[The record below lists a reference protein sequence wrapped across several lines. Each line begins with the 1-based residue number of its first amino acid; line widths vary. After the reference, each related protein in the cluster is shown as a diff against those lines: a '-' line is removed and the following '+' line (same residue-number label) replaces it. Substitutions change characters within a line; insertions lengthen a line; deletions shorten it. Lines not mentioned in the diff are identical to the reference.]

1 MGYMRIPTH
10 SGHPF
15 RSIPATYSGA
25 FRPPPSGSSGGRH
38 LGDVVDFYHFSFSAH
53 GLLFSGQIELEGT

>member
-10 SGHPF
+10 SGHPP
-15 RSIPATYSGA
+15 RG
-25 FRPPPSGSSGGRH
+25 H

-53 GLLFSGQIELEGT
+53 GLLLSGQIELEGT